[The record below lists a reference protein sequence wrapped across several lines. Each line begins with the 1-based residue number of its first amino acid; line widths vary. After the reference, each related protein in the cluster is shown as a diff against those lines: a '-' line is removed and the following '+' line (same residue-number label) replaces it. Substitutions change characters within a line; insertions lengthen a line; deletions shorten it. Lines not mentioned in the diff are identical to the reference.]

1 MQIKA
6 IKNTPL
12 LIVFCVKFFE
22 KQENFNNGGDFYLE
36 PYALF
41 DFLQSILASTSTE
54 KKNESTAETATQKPE
69 KLEKIEK
76 TEKIEEQQTP
86 PKQEQNTAFLQF
98 MQAHET
104 RAKRTKKQ

>member
-41 DFLQSILASTSTE
+41 NFLQSILASTSTE

-69 KLEKIEK
+69 KLEK

-104 RAKRTKKQ
+104 RAKRTKKP